1 MKKHIAALLLCL
13 AAGTS
18 LNAQN
23 DSTALTHA
31 RDSLLTLLKNLP
43 EDSQRMKTYFELATL
58 YRGDTRLHLHYVDL
72 TLREAERLND
82 DKYRCLAYVS
92 YLKEAYNALDMEAV
106 NEWAGK
112 LEPLARRKK
121 YYDFLFISKRCTVDM
136 LLLREQY
143 ELQEKEAK
151 EMLRQAIEL
160 DNKLGIV
167 YAYQCM
173 ANGYID
179 TYRYPLAIETLEKAY
194 EKAVEYENLSSAT
207 EIASAVITISTEV
220 RDTARWIKYARL
232 QDQDQ
237 QKLITRVQKKAG
249 TMNNDLMLT
258 QLAYLDYYTYT
269 GKWEQAAQALRK
281 ADKYYSPAFSSL
293 YQKAYRESR
302 YSYFLERKDT
312 TQALKEID
320 AALSALKMNANYY
333 YVDLP
338 KKAIILWR
346 TGREKEALALF
357 KESHAAKDSLNHL
370 ILSNQTYQIRNNY
383 QAERQNLERQQM
395 QGRIRTSVLILLGV
409 LLAGFI
415 YLGFHFR
422 RVGRALRKAEA
433 EMGRMAGE
441 VEQANQAK
449 ERFLSNISTSIRGPL
464 DVIVSHSDT
473 LSGDTELPPEEKKDL
488 SQIVSRTSGELMSL
502 INDILLLSKLE
513 AGMLRLTISP
523 IEAIPCLRG
532 LAEAPS
538 QRGGTPV
545 DAHLPDNASWTVRVD
560 IGYFSQLIESLL
572 SAPANPSTSIT
583 LSACQTSGGDL
594 RIEICGSA
602 LALPSP
608 TQESTIHNEINRML
622 AAQFSGR
629 YDVFPDRSC
638 IVIELPLEKD
648 L

>member
-1 MKKHIAALLLCL
+1 MKKHIATLLLCL
-13 AAGTS
+13 AAAGTS

-31 RDSLLTLLKNLP
+31 KDSLLSLLKTLP
-43 EDSQRMKTYFELATL
+43 DDSQRMKTYYSLAML
-58 YRGDTRLHLHYVDL
+58 YRGNTRLYLHYIDL
-72 TLREAERLND
+72 TLREAERWDD
-82 DKYRCLAYVS
+82 DKYRCLAYVG

-121 YYDFLFISKRCTVDM
+121 YYDFLFISKRCSVDM

-151 EMLRQAIEL
+151 EMLRQALEL

-167 YAYQCM
+167 YAYQCL
-173 ANGYID
+173 ANGYTD

-194 EKAVEYENLSSAT
+194 EKAVEYENLTSAT
-207 EIASAVITISTEV
+207 EIASAVITISTEL
-220 RDTARWIKYARL
+220 RDTARWIKYTRL
-232 QDQDQ
+232 QEQDQ
-237 QKLITRVQKKAG
+237 QKLIARHQKAG

-281 ADKYYSPAFSSL
+281 AERYYSPDFSSL

-302 YSYFLERKDT
+302 YFYFLERKDT
-312 TQALKEID
+312 ARALEEID
-320 AALSALKMNANYY
+320 AALSTLKMNANYY
-333 YVDLP
+333 YADLP

-357 KESHAAKDSLNHL
+357 KESLVAKDSLNHL
-370 ILSNQTYQIRNNY
+370 ILSKQTYQIRDNY
-383 QAERQNLERQQM
+383 QRERQNLERQQI
-395 QGRIRTSVLILLGV
+395 QARIRISVLILLGL
-409 LLAGFI
+409 LLAGFV

-422 RVGRALRKAEA
+422 RVGRTLRKAEA
-433 EMGRMAGE
+433 EMGRMAGD
-441 VEQANQAK
+441 VEQANLAK

-473 LSGDTELPPEEKKDL
+473 LSGDAQLPPEEKKLL
-488 SQIVSRTSGELMSL
+488 SQIVSHTSEELMSL

-532 LAEAPS
+532 LAEAPR

-545 DAHLPDNASWTVRVD
+545 DAHLPDNVSWIVRVD
-560 IGYFSQLIESLL
+560 IGYFSQLIESLI
-572 SAPANPSTSIT
+572 SAPADSSAPIT
-583 LSACQTSGGDL
+583 LSARQTSGGDL
-594 RIEICGSA
+594 CIEIYGSA
-602 LALPSP
+602 LSLPSP

-629 YDVFPDRSC
+629 YDIFPGRTC
-638 IVIELPLEKD
+638 IIIELPLEKD